1 MGKIR
6 GVVEFVLVVVVVVV
20 VVIVV
25 AVPIL
30 LPVGGRGRWEE
41 GLGEAVRAVVD
52 FEIGIR
58 HGVFIHPRLLLCTYE
73 QLFPPF

>member
-1 MGKIR
+1 LGKIR
-6 GVVEFVLVVVVVVV
+6 GVVEFVVVVVVV

-58 HGVFIHPRLLLCTYE
+58 HGVFILLPL
-73 QLFPPF
+73 LP